1 MEGYMLGLAA
11 LDLVL
16 RRIRARVMGIAFD
29 IEVADMH
36 SDDRAADVL
45 SLGIPSH
52 AIADFEGIRHNVSV
66 DA

>member
-16 RRIRARVMGIAFD
+16 WRVRARVMGIAFD

-36 SDDRAADVL
+36 PDDRVADVPGL
-45 SLGIPSH
+45 E
-52 AIADFEGIRHNVSV
+52 IADFEAIRHNASV